1 MSYVITI
8 LTRWGYWLHWSSLYL
23 RFRSDPKT
31 ALAAAQIRTAESGMQ
46 RMRSGPCGHCLAMS
60 GIFAWEQP
68 LIFLDI
74 PWSTF
79 ACSFL
84 KSAVTFPEHTLRE
97 THTDCFSIW
106 EKLRECTF
114 AHGASTL
121 AFSCP
126 ALQSWPRHLLRWISR
141 WNAEIVPSSNWEDVT
156 VYGVMNSSMV
166 QRPAAVRFKL
176 QFRFTFCSVH
186 QVFSLVLLP
195 LKRLPHV
202 LAVHDVLHE
211 FVCQGVFAV
220 LKLEYGR
227 IVWPKLRI
235 VWPAPILTTKAAM
248 RWTASLLWR
257 LPTTISARCTGE
269 WQCSG
274 LSYGVK

>member
-1 MSYVITI
+1 MV
-8 LTRWGYWLHWSSLYL
+8 L
-23 RFRSDPKT
+23 
-31 ALAAAQIRTAESGMQ
+31 
-46 RMRSGPCGHCLAMS
+46 
-60 GIFAWEQP
+60 
-68 LIFLDI
+68 
-74 PWSTF
+74 
-79 ACSFL
+79 
-84 KSAVTFPEHTLRE
+84 
-97 THTDCFSIW
+97 
-106 EKLRECTF
+106 
-114 AHGASTL
+114 
-121 AFSCP
+121 
-126 ALQSWPRHLLRWISR
+126 RHLLSPAQPCNPDQGICFDESR
-141 WNAEIVPSSNWEDVT
+141 GEMQKLCLRQT
-156 VYGVMNSSMV
+156 GRMLYGIMKSSMV
-166 QRPAAVRFKL
+166 QRPAAVCFKL